1 MVSAYYAEHASVY
14 DNQDLQVL
22 KRNRYTAAIDARI
35 VKCVTDLNKEKAVQK
50 VMHFACG
57 TGRRAASIQ
66 QLTALPYEMHGV
78 DLCAEMAEQ
87 ADGRGLRVEVAS
99 LIDIEARQAW
109 QECDVV
115 TLLYAYGHLPNRSIR
130 KHVLQ
135 VAHKMLRPGGQF
147 IFDVFDVG
155 DPGEWGPDSIR
166 QFNEQRL
173 AAQGYEEGDVFY
185 KRSNGDELA
194 FMHYC
199 DRNRLEEL
207 VRSAGFDAVE
217 MTTIGYDQNP
227 GKESSSGKLFVVA
240 TKL

>member
-35 VKCVTDLNKEKAVQK
+35 VQCLTDLDKEKPVQK

-57 TGRRAASIQ
+57 TGRRAASIR
-66 QLTALPYEMHGV
+66 QLAALPYAMHGV

-87 ADGRGLRVEVAS
+87 ADERGLQVEVTS
-99 LIDIEARQAW
+99 LIDIELQQTW
-109 QECDVV
+109 QDFDVI
-115 TLLYAYGHLPNRSIR
+115 TLLYAYGHLPNRAIR
-130 KHVLQ
+130 KHLLH
-135 VAHKMLRPGGQF
+135 VAYQMLRPGGQF
-147 IFDVFDVG
+147 IFDVFDVS

-207 VRSAGFDAVE
+207 VLSAGFDAVQ

>member
-1 MVSAYYAEHASVY
+1 
-14 DNQDLQVL
+14 
-22 KRNRYTAAIDARI
+22 
-35 VKCVTDLNKEKAVQK
+35 
-50 VMHFACG
+50 
-57 TGRRAASIQ
+57 
-66 QLTALPYEMHGV
+66 
-78 DLCAEMAEQ
+78 MAEQ
-87 ADGRGLRVEVAS
+87 ADGRGLRVQVTS
-99 LIDIEARQAW
+99 LIDIEPDQAS
-109 QECDVV
+109 QDFDVI

-130 KHVLQ
+130 KHVLH
-135 VAHKMLRPGGQF
+135 VAHQMLRPGGQF
-147 IFDVFDVG
+147 IFDVFDVS

-166 QFNEQRL
+166 QFKEQRL

-185 KRSNGDELA
+185 KRSNGEELA

-207 VRSAGFDAVE
+207 VLSAGFDAVE